1 MAAPTSSS
9 SDPTRTRPG
18 GRFAGVARFVAAR
31 LDPKAYLGLHVTVG
45 LGVAALALWLFGALL
60 EEVLDNAAVVR
71 FDVAAMTWVTAASRQ
86 PGCASSGSSRGS
98 VTFPRFP

>member
-1 MAAPTSSS
+1 MAVSTSSS
-9 SDPTRTRPG
+9 SDPTRTRPA

-71 FDVAAMTWVTAASRQ
+71 FDVAAHDVGGWPRHAARSTRLR
-86 PGCASSGSSRGS
+86 AHHAAR
-98 VTFPRFP
+98 